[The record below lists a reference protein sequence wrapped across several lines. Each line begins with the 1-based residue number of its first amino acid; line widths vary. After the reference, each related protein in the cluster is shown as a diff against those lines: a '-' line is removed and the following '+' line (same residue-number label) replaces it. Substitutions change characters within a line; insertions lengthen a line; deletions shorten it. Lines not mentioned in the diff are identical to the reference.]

1 MRSHPRTHPPEFR
14 KEFDLQH
21 ALEVA
26 DSRRAACATLEAD
39 DALDRRDV
47 VETPASEIVLE
58 VDQLFR
64 ELVEVPVVGW
74 ISVDLGPCAYQGFA
88 FDMRLGRRSSLRGLT
103 YVETPSA
110 LQQNRLLIEARL
122 GEDCGEICNDLR
134 AVIVWPQH
142 REVAISGKELNRAVL
157 PGLKSRGL
165 AEPVAKLGI
174 VARGHGA

>member
-1 MRSHPRTHPPEFR
+1 M
-14 KEFDLQH
+14 L
-21 ALEVA
+21 
-26 DSRRAACATLEAD
+26 
-39 DALDRRDV
+39 
-47 VETPASEIVLE
+47 
-58 VDQLFR
+58 
-64 ELVEVPVVGW
+64 GW
-74 ISVDLGPCAYQGFA
+74 IPVDLGPGAYQGFA

-103 YVETPSA
+103 YLETPSA
-110 LQQNRLLIEARL
+110 QQQNRLLIEARL

-142 REVAISGKELNRAVL
+142 REVTISGKELNRAVL

>member
-1 MRSHPRTHPPEFR
+1 MRSHPRTHPPKFR

-21 ALEVA
+21 ALEVT
-26 DSRRAACATLEAD
+26 DSRRAACAPLEAD

-74 ISVDLGPCAYQGFA
+74 ISVDLGPGAYQGFA
-88 FDMRLGRRSSLRGLT
+88 FDMRLGRHSSLRGLT

-110 LQQNRLLIEARL
+110 QQQNRLLIEARL
-122 GEDCGEICNDLR
+122 G
-134 AVIVWPQH
+134 
-142 REVAISGKELNRAVL
+142 
-157 PGLKSRGL
+157 
-165 AEPVAKLGI
+165 
-174 VARGHGA
+174 